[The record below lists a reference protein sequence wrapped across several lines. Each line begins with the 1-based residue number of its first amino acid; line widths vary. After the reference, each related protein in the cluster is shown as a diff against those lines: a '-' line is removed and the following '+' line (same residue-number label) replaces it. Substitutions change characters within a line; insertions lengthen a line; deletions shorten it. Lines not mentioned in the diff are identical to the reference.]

1 MFIYFPNLTHPLLRL
16 LVQIVTIRRTHQTVE
31 SVPKRPEK
39 YWQEDLHTGKV
50 YADIQHSLCEITSQL
65 CAFSSNLVEK
75 S

>member
-16 LVQIVTIRRTHQTVE
+16 LVQIVTIHRTHQTVE

-39 YWQEDLHTGKV
+39 YWQEDPHTGKA
-50 YADIQHSLCEITSQL
+50 YTDIQHSLCEIKSQL